1 VNAGRLDTRVR
12 IERATESVSSTGAVV
27 KTWATLAT
35 VWGGVRYM
43 RGREVEAASQVF
55 DGADVM
61 VTVRAGGEG
70 GKVHETDRVVRV
82 SDGEVYEVRGVMPIP
97 GNRPKYY
104 ELYSTVRRDKV
115 AAS

>member
-1 VNAGRLDTRVR
+1 VQQYNCAGCHV
-12 IERATESVSSTGAVV
+12 IENQGGYIRSLYEENP
-27 KTWATLAT
+27 TLAPP
-35 VWGGVRYM
+35 
-43 RGREVEAASQVF
+43 SLN
-55 DGADVM
+55 
-61 VTVRAGGEG
+61 GEG